1 MAGVEIPS
9 VLQGNALQDSSSGSL
24 ESYHKENQ
32 NLELSPSFC
41 FMGILE

>member
-24 ESYHKENQ
+24 ESNHKQHQ
-32 NLELSPSFC
+32 NLELSLSFC
-41 FMGILE
+41 FMGSLE